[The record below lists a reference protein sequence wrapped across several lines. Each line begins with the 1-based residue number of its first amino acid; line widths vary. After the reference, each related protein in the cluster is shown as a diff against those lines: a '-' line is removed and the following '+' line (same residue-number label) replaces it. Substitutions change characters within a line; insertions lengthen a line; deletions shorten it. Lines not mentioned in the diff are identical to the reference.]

1 MVLFPC
7 HSVSFNYKC
16 DQGSSGQWLRVW
28 TLETAC
34 LGFNDGS
41 AVLSKQP
48 YLIPW
53 SLSWASQV
61 AQWVKHLSAMLETH
75 ADVSSIPRSER
86 SPERRRGNPLQ
97 YCCLEN
103 SMDRGAWWATAHRVT
118 KSWTRLKGL
127 NTHAHAHTHT
137 HTNSNYIRLL
147 LWGLNEIK
155 HMKFS
160 AGCLAYNM
168 YSVNLLL
175 LLHYLSGSMG
185 RLWEYE
191 YNTYSVIA
199 TIITLFG
206 IPWWLRW

>member
-41 AVLSKQP
+41 TVLSKQP

-61 AQWVKHLSAMLETH
+61 AQWVKNLSAMLETH

-103 SMDRGAWWATAHRVT
+103 SMDRGAWWATAHRIT

-127 NTHAHAHTHT
+127 NTHAQAHTHT
-137 HTNSNYIRLL
+137 QIVTTSDYYCEDWMR
-147 LWGLNEIK
+147 
-155 HMKFS
+155 
-160 AGCLAYNM
+160 
-168 YSVNLLL
+168 
-175 LLHYLSGSMG
+175 
-185 RLWEYE
+185 
-191 YNTYSVIA
+191 
-199 TIITLFG
+199 
-206 IPWWLRW
+206 